1 MPYQFNP
8 FTGTLDAI
16 QDLSAYAT
24 LSSLG
29 DYIKKDGT
37 SVTTASIPFA
47 KGLSIPATDIF
58 SINDSILE
66 IGIPPTAWGNGTL
79 RAFVVEDSFFGTPRT
94 AYFTTVG
101 QSGND
106 SINLSIIGGSGLTL
120 TTGTGVSGVGAGLI
134 IGAASAVNGTAAAG
148 GDTSI
153 SAGNSGSLGG
163 NGGAISLTAGGALHS
178 SGSGGRIILLGGS
191 GTGAGDRG
199 YIGVLSSGAPNRF
212 LLNND
217 ARSSLYIQNHLEVDG
232 TSWLDGALNV
242 AGVATLTS
250 LGITAD
256 TNQII
261 FDSDAAITTT
271 LQDSA
276 ASSSKT
282 LTLPNVTGTLAH
294 LANAAQTFAGTVAF
308 SNAVT
313 VSSTS
318 GINISNSTPILT
330 FTDSNI
336 GEDAFSLSTGSSGFR
351 ILNITDTRTVLAA
364 SNAGVNTFGDASSG
378 SRTVFNAAT
387 GQVHTFQI
395 GSASAITIAPSRIS
409 FSNFSS
415 LYEPYIS
422 GAVTNTMFFDAPSS
436 FRWNINTAEEM
447 RIEAN
452 RMTFNNGSSDSYIDW
467 ATDGRLDVGGTPF
480 FAKSRAII
488 GESEM
493 SPYTTRYALSV
504 QSPNAYTYIEILN
517 SGGADLGAFFGMNTV
532 SGTNHVFELWNYQGA
547 AVGSGN
553 YPVVFYGGY
562 GSVELARFDRTGG
575 AVFNESSLDIDFRV
589 EGDTLAYMAFFDAS
603 NTTENIA
610 LLTTAAPNWQSM
622 DRGIFIGN
630 AETVPAGN
638 PADGGFLYVESGALK
653 YRGSSGTI
661 TTLGPA

>member
-1 MPYQFNP
+1 MSQSSFAPEV
-8 FTGTLDAI
+8 TLATLDN
-16 QDLSAYAT
+16 
-24 LSSLG
+24 
-29 DYIKKDGT
+29 YIKKDGT

-47 KGLSIPATDIF
+47 KGLSIPATGIF

-79 RAFVVEDSFFGTPRT
+79 RAFVVEDSFFGIPRT

-148 GDTSI
+148 GGTSI

-191 GTGAGDRG
+191 GTGAGNRG

-256 TNQII
+256 TKQII

-294 LANAAQTFAGTVAF
+294 LANAAQTFAGTVTF

-330 FTDSNI
+330 FTDSSI
-336 GEDAFSLSTGSSGFR
+336 GEDTFSLSTGSSGFR
-351 ILNITDTRTVLAA
+351 ILNTTDTRTVLAA

-387 GQVHTFQI
+387 GQSHIFQVN
-395 GSASAITIAPSRIS
+395 S
-409 FSNFSS
+409 
-415 LYEPYIS
+415 
-422 GAVTNTMFFDAPSS
+422 
-436 FRWNINTAEEM
+436 AEEM
-447 RIEAN
+447 RIEAT
-452 RMTFNNGSSDSYIDW
+452 RMTFNNGRFDSYIDW